1 MNGKDELVIVLIDG
15 QIQGMENKDDEEG
28 NLFFLQRNHIYIL
41 LIVLVLHKTK
51 FVEEYFIIGIFEI
64 GIHNI

>member
-28 NLFFLQRNHIYIL
+28 NLFFYNEIIYI
-41 LIVLVLHKTK
+41 
-51 FVEEYFIIGIFEI
+51 YFIDSFSIT
-64 GIHNI
+64 